1 MIIPTHSTKKM
12 VPITAPVSAAA
23 VVTYKSVR
31 CPITTIC
38 AGWAAAQ
45 VNNGTQPGA
54 CSDETKR
61 CLAGSSS
68 YSYEYYRAAAV
79 LCSPVILV
87 AVRRTAGLQL
97 YSARKYKDFF
107 VYILMFTRYL
117 YYPF

>member
-1 MIIPTHSTKKM
+1 M

-79 LCSPVILV
+79 LCPEIQGFFRIHINVYTLPILPVLN
-87 AVRRTAGLQL
+87 AAE
-97 YSARKYKDFF
+97 
-107 VYILMFTRYL
+107 
-117 YYPF
+117 